1 MPVKSK
7 RRCAFPK
14 VTTCFPH
21 VSHAQIIRRDI
32 QFKTVDLKN
41 KKEEKMK
48 ANRIFWSLTS
58 LLILVSLLL
67 SACGGAATP
76 APAATGELPAGD
88 GKVVIYG
95 GYGEAQAAAF
105 QKALTEFGQANGIEI
120 TFTSLATFDTDIKVK
135 IESGQE
141 PDIAMWPQP
150 GGLKNL
156 ADNLI
161 PLEQVIDLSK
171 PLATLV
177 PGWDKLAVVDGKIY
191 GLPVSA
197 NMKTLVF
204 YNPTAFKAHGYSVP
218 ANAAE
223 LTALEA
229 KIKADGAG
237 YPWCAGIESGGA
249 TGWPFTDWLEQYVLD
264 LYGPDTYAK
273 WISGEV
279 DFASPEVTKAADEVT
294 RRLLAEGQVNGG
306 GISMATDSFQDT
318 APLFADGQA
327 NGQCFMLRQGSFIT
341 AFMPENVQAEIK
353 AGDYTNLDVFA
364 LPTPEGG
371 QAGVLG
377 GGDIAAVFKGHADQD
392 VAKVAAF
399 IFSPEVLKYQVAT
412 GDISPHKTF
421 DLSLYPNEMQRKIGQ
436 AMANAA
442 VFGFDGSDQMPAEV
456 NAEFWAAGTDFIA
469 GRATWAEAAKRI
481 DSKYP

>member
-1 MPVKSK
+1 M
-7 RRCAFPK
+7 
-14 VTTCFPH
+14 
-21 VSHAQIIRRDI
+21 
-32 QFKTVDLKN
+32 N
-41 KKEEKMK
+41 KKSLS
-48 ANRIFWSLTS
+48 WSLMS
-58 LLILVSLLL
+58 LLVLASMVL
-67 SACGGAATP
+67 SACGGGAAPTEE
-76 APAATGELPAGD
+76 AAGIPAGD
-88 GKVVIYG
+88 GKVSIFG
-95 GYGEAQAAAF
+95 GYGEAQSEAF

-120 TFTSLATFDTDIKVK
+120 TFTSLASFDTDIKVK
-135 IESGQE
+135 IEAGQE

-156 ADNLI
+156 ASNLV
-161 PLEQVIDLSK
+161 PLEDVIDLSK
-171 PLATLV
+171 PLSTLV

-204 YNPTAFKAHGYSVP
+204 YNPTAFEASGYAVP
-218 ANAAE
+218 TNAAE
-223 LTALEA
+223 LAALEE
-229 KIKADGAG
+229 KIKADGSG

-264 LYGPDTYAK
+264 YNGPDVYAK
-273 WISGEV
+273 WIAGEV
-279 DFASPEVTKAADEVT
+279 DFASPEITKAADEVAA
-294 RRLLAEGQVNGG
+294 RLLAEGNVNGG
-306 GISMATDSFQDT
+306 GISMATDSFQNT
-318 APLFADGQA
+318 APLFADGKD

-341 AFMPENVQAEIK
+341 AFMPEDIQAEVK
-353 AGDYTNLDVFA
+353 AGDYTHLDVFP
-364 LPTPEGG
+364 LPAPEGA

-377 GGDIAAVFKGHADQD
+377 GGDLAAVFKGHVDQD
-392 VAKVAAF
+392 VAKVVAF

-421 DLSLYPNEMQRKIGQ
+421 DLSLYPNEMQRKIGE

-442 VFGFDGSDQMPAEV
+442 VFGFDASDQMPAEV

-469 GRATWAEAAKRI
+469 GRITWAEAAARI

>member
-1 MPVKSK
+1 
-7 RRCAFPK
+7 
-14 VTTCFPH
+14 
-21 VSHAQIIRRDI
+21 
-32 QFKTVDLKN
+32 
-41 KKEEKMK
+41 MK

-58 LLILVSLLL
+58 LFVLVSLVL
-67 SACGGAATP
+67 SACGPAATQ
-76 APAATGELPAGD
+76 APAAGQDTTSLPAGD

-95 GYGEAQAAAF
+95 GYGEAQSAAF
-105 QKALTEFGQANGIEI
+105 QKALTEFGQANGIEV
-120 TFTSLATFDTDIKVK
+120 TFTSLASFDTDIKVK

-156 ADNLI
+156 ADRLV

-171 PLATLV
+171 PLSTLV

-204 YNPTAFKAHGYSVP
+204 YNPSAFTQYGYSAP
-218 ANAAE
+218 TSAAE
-223 LTALEA
+223 LTALEE
-229 KIKADGAG
+229 KIKADGSG

-264 LYGPDTYAK
+264 FSGPDTYAK
-273 WISGEV
+273 WIAGEV
-279 DFASPEVTKAADEVT
+279 HFSSPEVTKAADEVAK
-294 RRLLAEGQVNGG
+294 RLLADGQVNGG

-318 APLFADGQA
+318 APLFAEGKDQ
-327 NGQCFMLRQGSFIT
+327 GQCFMLRQGSFIT
-341 AFMPENVQAEIK
+341 AFMPENIQAEIK
-353 AGDYTNLDVFA
+353 AGDYTHLDVFA
-364 LPTPEGG
+364 LPAPEGG

-377 GGDIAAVFKGHADQD
+377 GGDIAAVFQGHVDQD

-421 DLSLYPNEMQRKIGQ
+421 DLALYPNEMQRKIGQ

-456 NAEFWAAGTDFIA
+456 NAEFWAAGTDFVA
-469 GRATWAEAAKRI
+469 GRVSWADAAARI
-481 DSKYP
+481 DGKYQP

>member
-1 MPVKSK
+1 M
-7 RRCAFPK
+7 
-14 VTTCFPH
+14 
-21 VSHAQIIRRDI
+21 
-32 QFKTVDLKN
+32 KT
-41 KKEEKMK
+41 
-48 ANRIFWSLTS
+48 NRVFWSLTS

-67 SACGGAATP
+67 SACGPAAAP
-76 APAATGELPAGD
+76 APQQSAGSLPAGD

-105 QKALTEFGQANGIEI
+105 QKALTEFGQANGIEV
-120 TFTSLATFDTDIKVK
+120 TFTSLASFDTDIKVK

-156 ADNLI
+156 ADKLM
-161 PLEQVIDLSK
+161 PLQDVIDLSK
-171 PLATLV
+171 PLSTLV

-204 YNPTAFKAHGYSVP
+204 YNPSAFAKYGYSVP
-218 ANAAE
+218 TNGAE
-223 LTALEA
+223 LTALEE
-229 KIKADGAG
+229 KIKADGSG

-264 LYGPDTYAK
+264 FYGPDTYAK
-273 WISGEV
+273 WISGEL
-279 DFASPEVTKAADEVT
+279 DFASPEISKAADEVS
-294 RRLLAEGQVNGG
+294 RRLLADGQVNGG
-306 GISMATDSFQDT
+306 GIAMATDSFQDT
-318 APLFADGQA
+318 APLFADGQQ

-353 AGDYTNLDVFA
+353 AGDYTHLDVFP
-364 LPTPEGG
+364 LPAPEGG

-392 VAKVAAF
+392 VAKVLAF

-421 DLSLYPNEMQRKIGQ
+421 DLSLYPNEMQRKIGR

-456 NAEFWAAGTDFIA
+456 NAEFWAAGTDFVA
-469 GRATWAEAAKRI
+469 GRIDWATAAKRI